1 VRRFFEAI
9 VDHPYF
15 TIGVICLITLGFL
28 AFIPRL
34 RTDTDFSHYID
45 KDDPTVMAMERAE
58 NRYGTQALLMVAV
71 ENENGI
77 FNRETLKKISTME
90 RAFAELAGV
99 DEVTG
104 PLSAQVITGTAT
116 TLTVGPAATGEEVP
130 ETSEAMAAYREK
142 VMASNT
148 VRDYIVSSDGKAA
161 VISIKLRTDADKIE
175 VAKQVVAIVAEY
187 DSASDNIY
195 ITGLPYMNLVLTRL
209 MGDDLKVLIPLVIL
223 MIIIVLYFSFR
234 NLRGV
239 LLPLLVVSIS
249 AVWTLGLMA
258 IFDVPVTIIS
268 FILPVIL
275 MAIGI
280 ADGIH
285 VLNRYHEETAKGL
298 LKREAILNT
307 MKEMRGAVVM
317 TSLTTMGGFLALLS
331 SYLIPQRQFGLF
343 TAAGVLA
350 AMILSLVLI
359 PALLSV
365 LRVPRKRARGETNG
379 ILTRTLSGF
388 ERVILRHRRIV
399 LVGSVVLFLSFL
411 AGLPLLQIETSQVEF
426 LGVKNPVVYAIDVM
440 DQHFSGSEQVMIEI
454 DTGSR
459 DGLKDPAL
467 LNEIVALQ
475 EFLEEKGVR
484 KTISLADMVREMNQ
498 KFHADDPKYYLIP
511 QDRKLVSQLLL
522 LFTFQGGDL
531 GSMTLG
537 DFSAGEV
544 MGLYTMEGSAEQV
557 QLVQDIQAYLDDH
570 FTGSVR
576 AEMVGPTRVQSSLH
590 ARIAKSQ
597 ITSLGTSILAAGLI
611 VTLLMGSVVAG
622 AISLIP
628 LVLTVVISFGVMAYS
643 GTPLNMATLMV
654 SSITIGIGIDY
665 AIHFVSRFRRE
676 VRTGKDG
683 DQVLQATI
691 QTTGRGIAYNAL
703 ALALGFAILI
713 VSSFK
718 GARDFGLLVSM
729 TMVISAMSAFT
740 VIPAI
745 LITFKPKFLTRNNGV
760 GIRQVGKESQQK
772 GDG

>member
-1 VRRFFEAI
+1 MRRFFALI

-15 TIGVICLITLGFL
+15 TIGVILLITLGFL

-34 RTDTDFSHYID
+34 RMDTDFSHYID

-58 NRYGTQALLMVAV
+58 DRYGAQALLMVAV

-77 FNRETLKKISTME
+77 FNRETLEKISAME
-90 RAFAELAGV
+90 QAFAELAGV

-130 ETSEAMAAYREK
+130 ETSEAMAAYRER
-142 VMASNT
+142 VMASST

-161 VISIKLRTDADKIE
+161 VILIKLRIDADKIE

-307 MKEMRGAVVM
+307 MEEMRGAVVM

-365 LRVPRKRARGETNG
+365 LRVPRKRARGEADG

-426 LGVKNPVVYAIDVM
+426 LGVKNPVVQAIDVM
-440 DQHFSGSEQVMIEI
+440 DRHFSGSEQVMIEI
-454 DTGSR
+454 DTGNR

-467 LNEIVALQ
+467 LNKIVALQ

-498 KFHADDPKYYLIP
+498 KFHADDPEYYLIP

-531 GSMTLG
+531 GSMALG

-557 QLVQDIQAYLDDH
+557 QLVQAIQAYLDDH

-622 AISLIP
+622 SISLIP

-676 VRTGKDG
+676 IRTGKDG
-683 DQVLQATI
+683 DQALQATI

-703 ALALGFAILI
+703 ALALGFVILV

-745 LITFKPKFLTRNNGV
+745 LITFKPKFLTRKSKEPRSKLR
-760 GIRQVGKESQQK
+760 GIEK
-772 GDG
+772 